1 MNQQHDDGPSVGI
14 ISLGCPKNLV
24 DSEQLMARL
33 AEAGCLM
40 CEDLEDAQILIVNTC
55 GFIQE
60 AKEESLDMILRCAG
74 DKGHGALEK
83 LVVTGCLAQRYRD
96 ELTEEL
102 GEVDA
107 VIGLDST
114 DEIVEFC
121 TGSAAAGRTCDVPPR
136 LRLTAGHF
144 AYLRV
149 AEGCD
154 NRCAYCAI
162 PDIRGPF
169 RSTAI
174 EPLVE
179 EAQQLADDGAREL
192 CLIAQD
198 TTRYG
203 TDIYGR
209 LRLHELLARVADID
223 SVQWVRLLYTHPAH
237 FYPELI
243 DALASTPKVVPYVD
257 LPLQHVSDKIL
268 SSMRR
273 RVTQAQIR
281 SLIADLRERIRE
293 CFIRTAFIVG
303 FPGEGD
309 EEFEELRRFVEET
322 RFERL
327 GVFTYSEEEGTPAA
341 EFADQVP
348 EDLREERLDTIMT
361 LQQSLAF
368 DFNESLV
375 GKKLPC
381 VIDAPGEEDGLWV
394 GRTYGDAPD
403 VDGCIY
409 VRDPD
414 LSPGDFVTLRVTGTQ
429 DYDLV
434 GETVG

>member
-33 AEAGCLM
+33 AEAGCPV
-40 CEDLEDAQILIVNTC
+40 CEDLEDAQILVVNTC

-60 AKEESLDMILRCAG
+60 AKEESLDVILRCAG

-83 LVVTGCLAQRYRD
+83 VVVTGCLAQRYQD

-102 GEVDA
+102 DEVDA
-107 VIGLDST
+107 VIGLGST
-114 DEIVEFC
+114 DEIVAFC
-121 TGSAAAGRTCDVPPR
+121 MGSPAAGCAGDVPPR
-136 LRLTAGHF
+136 LRLTADHF
-144 AYLRV
+144 AYLRI

-174 EPLVE
+174 DPLVE

-203 TDIYGR
+203 TDLYGR
-209 LRLHELLARVADID
+209 PRLHELLARVADID
-223 SVQWVRLLYTHPAH
+223 SAQWVRLLYTHPAH

-243 DALASTPKVVPYVD
+243 DALASIPKVVPYVD

-268 SSMRR
+268 AAMGR
-273 RVTQAQIR
+273 RVTQSQIR
-281 SLIADLRERIRE
+281 SLIADLRERIPQ

-303 FPGEGD
+303 FPGEEAED
-309 EEFEELRRFVEET
+309 FEELRRFVEEMS
-322 RFERL
+322 FERL

-341 EFADQVP
+341 EFADQVS
-348 EDLREERLDTIMT
+348 EELRQERLDTIMT

-368 DFNESLV
+368 DFNESLI
-375 GKKLPC
+375 GRELPC

-409 VRDPD
+409 VRNAD
-414 LSPGDFVTLRVTGTQ
+414 LSPGDFVTLRVIGTQ

-434 GETVG
+434 GEAAG